1 MKGER
6 PAVWLVASR
15 EPATNHR
22 SIRLPRRAE
31 LPPLLSARHLP
42 RSIWRA
48 ASSPDASCSACL
60 GLGPGLGLVLVLV
73 LGLGLG

>member
-31 LPPLLSARHLP
+31 LPPLLNRVRVRVRVRARA
-42 RSIWRA
+42 RDRVK
-48 ASSPDASCSACL
+48 
-60 GLGPGLGLVLVLV
+60 G
-73 LGLGLG
+73 